1 MKKVWFFVIFFAVL
15 ALPALAQHSDFATPA
30 NAELDKFPIMP
41 GPLSTKQQ
49 AEMRLAPL
57 FLRKAIV
64 VQNHFRGL
72 RDKKGRFVLET
83 LPVDTLV
90 LVDTT
95 GTIRYKA
102 DCGNRLIEVPEPVEE
117 VASTVT
123 YPVGSGAVS
132 GPPSAWERF
141 RDALAN
147 SWGNLWEAL
156 GSLLPL
162 LFFFLLALL
171 IIWALYRLLQDMSDQ
186 WYNRKIK
193 DNWSVSDKKYILK
206 DTDNKE
212 ERSYDTY
219 SSKTEVPPQTPPPPP
234 PASKPQSETP
244 QQPRGSQLR
253 VTLSESG
260 IYSRMRG
267 YNNLRVVEEED
278 GSVTIYADRKK

>member
-1 MKKVWFFVIFFAVL
+1 MRKKKVKKVWFFVIFFAVL

-123 YPVGSGAVS
+123 YSNVS
-132 GPPSAWERF
+132 GNEYAPLSAWERF
-141 RDALAN
+141 KNAMGRSWEGLA
-147 SWGNLWEAL
+147 EIL
-156 GSLLPL
+156 GSLIPL
-162 LFFFLLALL
+162 LLFMTLLALL
-171 IIWALYRLLQDMSDQ
+171 GYTVYRAIQDQKESRRVPQ
-186 WYNRKIK
+186 NEEPEKQPLIRTRRFRLTIGK
-193 DNWSVSDKKYILK
+193 DGSVFAKM
-206 DTDNKE
+206 E
-212 ERSYDTY
+212 
-219 SSKTEVPPQTPPPPP
+219 
-234 PASKPQSETP
+234 
-244 QQPRGSQLR
+244 
-253 VTLSESG
+253 
-260 IYSRMRG
+260 G
-267 YNNLRVVEEED
+267 YKNLRVDED
-278 GSVTIYADRKK
+278 EQGNLTVNADRN